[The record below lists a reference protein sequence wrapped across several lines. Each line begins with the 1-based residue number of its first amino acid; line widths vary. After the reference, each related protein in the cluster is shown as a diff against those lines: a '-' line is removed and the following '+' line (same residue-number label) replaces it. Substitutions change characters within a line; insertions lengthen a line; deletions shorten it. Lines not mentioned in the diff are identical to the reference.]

1 MFVIFLKFTEEKTRS
16 GEAME
21 AHKAWLAQGFSD
33 GVFLAAG
40 SLDDGAGGAIL
51 AFGEDHDALEAR
63 VAADPFVREGIV
75 TAEIT
80 GFTPARTDAR
90 LGFLKVAG

>member
-1 MFVIFLKFTEEKTRS
+1 MRLFAARLTTCLILTLS
-16 GEAME
+16 ILSPA
-21 AHKAWLAQGFSD
+21 AALAQGFSD

-51 AFGEDHDALEAR
+51 AYDEDRDALVAR
-63 VAADPFVREGIV
+63 VSADPFVREGIV

-90 LGFLKVAG
+90 LGFLKVAE

>member
-1 MFVIFLKFTEEKTRS
+1 MIFLKFTKGKTRA

-21 AHKAWLAQGFSD
+21 AHQAWLAQGFSD

-51 AFGEDHDALEAR
+51 AFGEDRDALEAR
-63 VAADPFVREGIV
+63 VAADPFVQEGIV

-80 GFTPARTDAR
+80 GFTLARTDAR
-90 LGFLKVAG
+90 LGFLKVAA

>member
-1 MFVIFLKFTEEKTRS
+1 
-16 GEAME
+16 ME
-21 AHKAWLAQGFSD
+21 AHQAWLAQGFSD

-51 AFGEDHDALEAR
+51 AFGEDRDALEAR
-63 VAADPFVREGIV
+63 VAADPFVQEGIV

-80 GFTPARTDAR
+80 GFTLARTDAR
-90 LGFLKVAG
+90 LGFLKVAA

>member
-1 MFVIFLKFTEEKTRS
+1 MFVIFLKFTEEKTRA

-33 GVFLAAG
+33 GIFLAAG

-51 AFGEDHDALEAR
+51 AYDEDRDAL
-63 VAADPFVREGIV
+63 D
-75 TAEIT
+75 
-80 GFTPARTDAR
+80 
-90 LGFLKVAG
+90 

>member
-1 MFVIFLKFTEEKTRS
+1 
-16 GEAME
+16 ME
-21 AHKAWLAQGFSD
+21 AHQAWLAQGFSD

-51 AFGEDHDALEAR
+51 AFGEDRDALEAR
-63 VAADPFVREGIV
+63 VAADPFVQEGIV

-80 GFTPARTDAR
+80 GFTLARTDAR